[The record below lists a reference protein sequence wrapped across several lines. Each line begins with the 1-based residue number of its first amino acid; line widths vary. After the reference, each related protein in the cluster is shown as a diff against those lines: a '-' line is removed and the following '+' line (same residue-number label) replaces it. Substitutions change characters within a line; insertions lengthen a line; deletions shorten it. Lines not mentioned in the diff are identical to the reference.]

1 MPLLPVHTSD
11 VSFRYDSL
19 SVMIGAALLTLWIV
33 LAGYDLK
40 DLSARTITCLTGYL
54 RHRPDPSLEALL
66 RDAFDRFD
74 RDLSNAM
81 EDRGG
86 KSPLHGEQ
94 S

>member
-1 MPLLPVHTSD
+1 LPWLPVHIPN
-11 VSFRYDSL
+11 VGFRYDSL
-19 SVMIGAALLTLWIV
+19 SVMFGAALLPLWLV

-54 RHRPDPSLEALL
+54 RPRPDPSLEALL

-74 RDLSNAM
+74 RELDNAM
-81 EDRGG
+81 GDRGG
-86 KSPLHGEQ
+86 KSQLYGEQ